1 MSNVQSV
8 SGQHSVLRMV
18 PSNDAQMMQQ
28 CLPSAGFVN
37 NSHAITS
44 QLQQGQ
50 AAVQMMGQEVQQSS
64 LLVEGATVNHLNHN
78 VNLPVYTNT
87 VSTPC
92 VSFPAAQINSS
103 TLGSNTEQDSSST
116 RAGGM
121 SQASGVASSQE
132 SADTGIP
139 SLQALRNSADIHKK
153 VNTRYQELEDSN
165 KIEQGSLELL
175 LQTLHK
181 KVKNDEPKVK
191 WPQELAFVG
200 TLRR

>member
-1 MSNVQSV
+1 MSGAFSKQCISYSNVQSV

-64 LLVEGATVNHLNHN
+64 LLVEGATVNHLNQN

-92 VSFPAAQINSS
+92 VCFPAAQVNSS
-103 TLGSNTEQDSSST
+103 TLGSNTEQDSNST
-116 RAGGM
+116 TAQKSQYKVSRTGGQQ
-121 SQASGVASSQE
+121 SN
-132 SADTGIP
+132 
-139 SLQALRNSADIHKK
+139 R
-153 VNTRYQELEDSN
+153 TR
-165 KIEQGSLELL
+165 
-175 LQTLHK
+175 
-181 KVKNDEPKVK
+181 
-191 WPQELAFVG
+191 
-200 TLRR
+200 